1 MPEVVGALAAGPVKH
16 DRQRLLGV
24 RRVEQDAEQVE
35 DFLGGAGAARE
46 HDDAVRQRTNASRRF
61 SMSGMITSW
70 FTIGFG
76 GSAAM
81 MPGSVMPM

>member
-1 MPEVVGALAAGPVKH
+1 MPW
-16 DRQRLLGV
+16 QR
-24 RRVEQDAEQVE
+24 
-35 DFLGGAGAARE
+35 
-46 HDDAVRQRTNASRRF
+46 RTNASRRF

-81 MPGSVMPM
+81 IPGSVMPM

>member
-1 MPEVVGALAAGPVKH
+1 MPWP
-16 DRQRLLGV
+16 R
-24 RRVEQDAEQVE
+24 
-35 DFLGGAGAARE
+35 
-46 HDDAVRQRTNASRRF
+46 RTNASSRF

-70 FTIGFG
+70 FTIGLG

>member
-1 MPEVVGALAAGPVKH
+1 MPWPV
-16 DRQRLLGV
+16 
-24 RRVEQDAEQVE
+24 
-35 DFLGGAGAARE
+35 
-46 HDDAVRQRTNASRRF
+46 RTKASRRF

-70 FTIGFG
+70 LTIGFG